1 MRLKWYHLGLC
12 ISLFLAGFL
21 SPLVSSFPDGLEKVA
36 QEMGFIE
43 KEKTLFSSPLA
54 GYLFPGI
61 ENEALATILAGLIG
75 TLTLFGVAYG
85 LAWLLKSRKAE
96 SVK

>member
-61 ENEALATILAGLIG
+61 ESERLATSLAGIIG
-75 TLTLFGVAYG
+75 VLLVFG
-85 LAWLLKSRKAE
+85 LAWKLERLLSKGRT
-96 SVK
+96 